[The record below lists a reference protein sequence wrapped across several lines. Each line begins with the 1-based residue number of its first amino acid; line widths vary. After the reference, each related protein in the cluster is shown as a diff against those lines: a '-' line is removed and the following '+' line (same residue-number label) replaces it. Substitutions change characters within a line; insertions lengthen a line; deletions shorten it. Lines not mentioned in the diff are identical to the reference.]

1 MATPLTRGLRPALG
15 AASRLLAASALVGAM
30 GAPALAIEPALHI
43 RVADKALAWG
53 ACPAFMP
60 KGCELAVLHG
70 NPAQANADIFFRIPA
85 KAEIPKHWHSSAE
98 RMILVEGVL
107 EVSYTGQ
114 APVTL
119 RPGSYAYGPPKAPH
133 SAVCRSATPCVL
145 FIAFEGPID
154 AHQNH

>member
-1 MATPLTRGLRPALG
+1 MAAPLSRGLRPAL
-15 AASRLLAASALVGAM
+15 LAMAALVGVV
-30 GAPALAIEPALHI
+30 GAAGRAAEPALHL
-43 RVADKALAWG
+43 RVADALAWG

-70 NPAQANADIFFRIPA
+70 DPGKPNADIFFRIPA
-85 KAEIPKHWHSSAE
+85 RAEIPDHWHSSAE
-98 RMILVEGVL
+98 RMVLVEGVL
-107 EVSYTGQ
+107 QVTYAGQ

-133 SAVCRSATPCVL
+133 SATCRSASPCVL

-154 AHQNH
+154 AHPTH